1 MNETIECTAAE
12 AVPGGRFGHLLDGER
27 RILRRV
33 GGKAI
38 YHLAF
43 AVEPKGRPDLRK
55 VRLVRLEPGIM
66 PPATNHRVDFYCDA
80 SDRVEITEA
89 ATLPPRPAAFYLV

>member
-1 MNETIECTAAE
+1 MKPIECTAAE
-12 AVPGGRFGHLLDGER
+12 AAQGGRFGHLLDGKS

-43 AVEPKGRPDLRK
+43 PVEPRGRPDLHK
-55 VRLVRLEPGIM
+55 VRLVRLAPGIM
-66 PPATNHRVDFYCDA
+66 PPKTNHRVEFYADA
-80 SDRVEITEA
+80 TDRVVITEA
-89 ATLPPRPAAFYLV
+89 ETVPPRPAAFYLG